1 MEITLKQV
9 ETLRDRAGVSEA
21 EAREALE
28 RNGGDLLEALL
39 DLERLGKSHTSGQGG
54 FYSTQPKA
62 GAGADA
68 LVLSAPAQGSGA
80 DRRNAGN
87 HLGTLW
93 RALLDLFQRT
103 LSNQFEVWRGD
114 RMTTSMPVLTV
125 TRARKLQK
133 FLSQPFAVAENFT
146 GLKGVYVPLAETV
159 KGFAAIVDGQC
170 DDLPEW
176 AFFNVGTLADA
187 RKKYA
192 DKQAEEKGGAN

>member
-68 LVLSAPAQGSGA
+68 LVLSAPAQGSG
-80 DRRNAGN
+80 RTAGMPAITWAPC
-87 HLGTLW
+87 GG
-93 RALLDLFQRT
+93 LFWTCSSAPCPTNSR
-103 LSNQFEVWRGD
+103 SG
-114 RMTTSMPVLTV
+114 
-125 TRARKLQK
+125 
-133 FLSQPFAVAENFT
+133 
-146 GLKGVYVPLAETV
+146 AET
-159 KGFAAIVDGQC
+159 
-170 DDLPEW
+170 E
-176 AFFNVGTLADA
+176 
-187 RKKYA
+187 
-192 DKQAEEKGGAN
+192 